1 MPSGRTHDRITLW
14 LFPAVIGI
22 AAGCT
27 RSVILT
33 TIVSVTYLIGGFML
47 GPDLDIHS
55 VQYRRWG
62 LLRWIWLPYQKA
74 IPHRSHL
81 SHGPFVGTA
90 LRVVYL
96 SVWLALF
103 SLISIEVINAIWDI
117 QITWQALRQPF
128 RNLLRKYL
136 IEWAAVL
143 VGLEAGAISHSLSDY
158 VGSYLVKQRSCRKRS
173 KRKTHRKKRRRS

>member
-14 LFPAVIGI
+14 LFPAIIGI

-27 RSVILT
+27 RSFILT
-33 TIVSVTYLIGGFML
+33 TIISVTYLIGGLML

-55 VQYRRWG
+55 VQYKRWG
-62 LLRWIWLPYQKA
+62 PLRWIWLPYQKA

-81 SHGPFVGTA
+81 SHGPVVGTA
-90 LRVVYL
+90 LRVLYL

-103 SLISIEVINAIWDI
+103 ALISIEVVNAIWDI
-117 QITWQALRQPF
+117 QITWQVLRQPF

-136 IEWAAVL
+136 IEWVAVL
-143 VGLEAGAISHSLSDY
+143 IGLEAGAISHSISDY
-158 VGSYLVKQRSCRKRS
+158 VGSYLVQQRSRK
-173 KRKTHRKKRRRS
+173 KNKRKKRRKKKRSS